1 MSDHETPETAPEN
14 RPATAPD
21 TAAAPEAQGGHDA
34 HAGPEVRE
42 GLLMPVLLP
51 VGGLAVIVLVL
62 FLFSRVLLRI
72 SHDAA
77 TVVAC
82 ITAAAIIT
90 VASTVSSRKRLTGAA
105 LLPMIGTIFGIALV
119 AGGVA
124 MVAIGPEKEPVEPL
138 ALTLTAPVGAAT
150 KGFQPTS
157 LKFEANLGTNLTF
170 DNQDP
175 NVSHNVVI
183 FKGKDATGE
192 TVFTGALTSGV
203 SSTPYS
209 VPGLPAGDYFFHC
222 EVHPTTMTGT
232 INVQVPPPP
241 GESPAPSGPVIT
253 ASNLQFNTAQ
263 IDMPADTP
271 TDLEFTNNDAGT
283 QHNVDIYKD
292 SAYTTSVFKGDLI
305 TGPDTV
311 TYHVPALPAAT
322 YYFKCDVHPTMTG
335 TLTVAPAAQSP
346 PGGGGSGTASA
357 AASP

>member
-1 MSDHETPETAPEN
+1 MSDETPQTPGT
-14 RPATAPD
+14 P
-21 TAAAPEAQGGHDA
+21 AAPEAPDA
-34 HAGPEVRE
+34 HAAPEVRE
-42 GLLMPVLLP
+42 GLLLPVLLP
-51 VGGLAVIVLVL
+51 VGGLVVIVLVL

-72 SHDAA
+72 THDAA

-124 MVAIGPEKEPVEPL
+124 MVAIGPEKEAVEPL
-138 ALTLTAPVGAAT
+138 AVTLTAPTGAAT

-157 LKFEANLGTNLTF
+157 LKFQAELPTALTF

-175 NVSHNVVI
+175 NVSHNMVI
-183 FKGKDATGE
+183 FSGKDATGA
-192 TVFTGALTSGV
+192 TVFTGALTSGP

-209 VPGLPAGDYFFHC
+209 VPGLPAGNYFFHC

-232 INVQVPPPP
+232 INVQVAAPP
-241 GESPAPSGPVIT
+241 GSGSPAPTGPVIT
-253 ASNLQFNTAQ
+253 ATALQFNTAQ
-263 IDMPADTP
+263 LAMPANTP
-271 TDLEFTNNDAGT
+271 TDLQFTNNDPGT
-283 QHNVDIYKD
+283 QHNVDIFKD
-292 SAYTTSVFKGDLI
+292 SSYTTSVFKGDLI

-311 TYHVPALPAAT
+311 TYNVPALPAAT

-335 TLTVAPAAQSP
+335 TLTVAPA
-346 PGGGGSGTASA
+346 PGGGGSGTPSGS
-357 AASP
+357 ASP